1 MLIQH
6 YKNNTLINT
15 CTILTMESL
24 EHVGGGGGG
33 ASWCLA
39 ARGSLLVAARRSVWP
54 SRLCVSYGQIC
65 KNNHENV

>member
-24 EHVGGGGGG
+24 ERVGGG
-33 ASWCLA
+33 ASRCLA
-39 ARGSLLVAARRSVWP
+39 ARGGLLVAARRSVWP